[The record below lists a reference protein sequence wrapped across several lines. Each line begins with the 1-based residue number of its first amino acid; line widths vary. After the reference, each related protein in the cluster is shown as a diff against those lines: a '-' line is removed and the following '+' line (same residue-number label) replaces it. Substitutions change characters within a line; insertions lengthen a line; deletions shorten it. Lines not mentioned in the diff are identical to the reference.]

1 MQSQEK
7 QVLTGETKL
16 DKWVSH
22 LSQREL
28 PIFKYSLIAITEIT
42 ARENSSNNELSS
54 AILKDVNL
62 TARILRLSNSYI
74 YNPSNT
80 HVHTVTHATMLLG
93 FNLVRDISISLAI
106 IDTLLKGNKETHIM
120 KLMARTFHA
129 AVQARAIA
137 EAMHDESPEE
147 IFIAALLHNIGELTF
162 CCVDSQSSEKLVNS
176 RLISTDEDYL
186 RIQKETLGFTFN
198 ELTSKLTEDWQLSDL
213 LHDTLVQTDKPKTR
227 CKHILFGNSIAAAAE
242 HGWKS
247 PETDKEFKA
256 LSKHL
261 NLSIEETTK
270 FIHDNVEEAVN
281 VAQEFGARAAAE
293 FIPSLEKTR
302 TDKGV
307 PIELEEQEVFLM
319 PDHMLQLSILR
330 DLSGILNKNPALNQ
344 ILTMVLEGIYRG
356 IGMDRAVLAL
366 VNPQKTETRAKIA
379 LGKNSSTFE
388 KEFVFNIDMQKPNL
402 LQQMLIYNRSYWIKD
417 DEEGQQLVGK
427 TMRNTLHTKTFFIAP
442 ITVEN
447 KTVGIFYADRQPSAR
462 ILDDESFSSFK
473 HFVQEACIALKFI
486 TKK

>member
-1 MQSQEK
+1 MQSQGI
-7 QVLTGETKL
+7 QGHTSETKL
-16 DKWVSH
+16 EKWVNH

-106 IDTLLKGNKETHIM
+106 IDTLLKGNKATHIM

-137 EAMHDESPEE
+137 EAMNDESPEE

-176 RLISTDEDYL
+176 RLISNDDDYI

-213 LHDTLVQTDKPKTR
+213 LQESLIDTNKPTAR
-227 CKHILFGNSIAAAAE
+227 CKHILLGNSIASAAE
-242 HGWKS
+242 HGWQT

-261 NLSIEETTK
+261 DLDIEKTSE
-270 FIHDNVEEAVN
+270 FIHNNVEEAVK

-293 FIPSLEKTR
+293 FIPSLEKVR
-302 TDKGV
+302 LEKGV
-307 PIELEEQEVFLM
+307 PVELEEQHSYLM

-330 DLSGILNKNPALNQ
+330 DLSGILNSNPALNQ

-356 IGMDRAVLAL
+356 IGMDRAALAF
-366 VNPQKTETRAKIA
+366 VNQQRTETRAKIA
-379 LGKNSSTFE
+379 LGIDSVKFE
-388 KEFVFNIDMQKPNL
+388 RDFVFNIDMQHPNL
-402 LQQMLIYNRSYWIKD
+402 LQQMIIYNRSYWIKD
-417 DEEGQQLVGK
+417 DDEGKKLACK
-427 TMRNTLHTKTFFIAP
+427 NMTNTLQTKEFFIAP

-462 ILDDESFSSFK
+462 ILDEESFSSFK
-473 HFVQEACIALKFI
+473 HFVQEACIALKFV
-486 TKK
+486 KKK